1 MTKHLHIDPKEMRQ
15 AGFIEFT
22 KIPVN
27 QYTKSIEQEKSSFS
41 TSDFLR
47 IYRDMRFIREF
58 ETMLYTIKTTNAYN
72 GIDYNNPGPAHL
84 SMGQE
89 ASSVGQA
96 YLLSTDDFIFGSHRS
111 HGEILAK
118 GLSAIHQLTDT
129 ELTATMEHFLG
140 GDTYKVVETF
150 NQGKGKSV
158 KALAIDFLLYG
169 ALAEIFA
176 KNTGF
181 HKGLG
186 GSMHAFFLPFGIY
199 PNNAIVGGSADI
211 SVGAALFKKINSK
224 KGIVVC
230 NIGDGSMACGPVWE
244 ALMMATMDQYTNLWD
259 GEMKGGLP
267 LLVNVMNNQYAM
279 GGQTRGET
287 MGYDMLARIGA
298 GVNEDQMHA
307 ERVDGYNPLAVIE
320 AMRRKLDILK
330 SKRGPVLMDTL
341 TYRYSGHSPSDAD
354 SYRTQDEKNAWME
367 EDSITAFRL
376 KLMAAGVASQ
386 ADFEAI
392 DATIIETVTNAVQ
405 MAADPVMSPRMDL
418 FKTPD
423 AIERIMF
430 SNQKIARMDNRTP
443 DVLTPKAQNPRVMAI
458 AKKERFAFDANG
470 KPVSK
475 NKVYQYRDGVFE
487 AIIDKFYEDPTLIA
501 YGEENRDW
509 GGAFAVYR
517 GLTEALPYHRL
528 FNSPIAEAA
537 IVGSAVGYAMCGGRV
552 IVELMYCDFLGRAGD
567 EVFNQLP
574 KWQAMSAG
582 ILKMPVVIRVSVGS
596 KYGAQHSQD
605 WTSLVAQIPG
615 LKVVFPVTPYDAKGL
630 MTTALNGTD
639 PVIFFES
646 QRLYDIAEQFHEGGV
661 PVESYEIPIGEP
673 DVKRIGS
680 DVTILTIGATLYRAL
695 EAAQELQEK
704 YGISA
709 EVIDARSMVPFDYAK
724 VVESV
729 KKTGR
734 CVLASDACD
743 RGSYL
748 SDIARNINDLCF
760 DHLDAPAVVL
770 GSRNWITPA
779 YELEE
784 HFFPQK
790 DGFIDIIHERI
801 LPIPGYTPTRSFT
814 DVEMMR
820 RAKLGV

>member
-1 MTKHLHIDPKEMRQ
+1 MTKQLAIDPNEMRKP
-15 AGFIEFT
+15 GFIEFN

-27 QYTKSIEQEKSSFS
+27 QYNKTIQQEKTNFS
-41 TSDFLR
+41 KEDFLR

-58 ETMLYTIKTTNAYN
+58 EGMLHSIKTTNAYN

-84 SMGQE
+84 SLGQE

-96 YLLSTDDFIFGSHRS
+96 YLLTTDDYIFGSHRS

-118 GLSAIHQLTDT
+118 GLSAIHKLSEK
-129 ELTATMEHFLG
+129 ELVSVMEEFLG
-140 GDTYKVVETF
+140 GAAYKAVLKFHE
-150 NQGKGKSV
+150 GKNKTV
-158 KALAIDFLLYG
+158 KEIAIDFLIYG
-169 ALAEIFA
+169 ALAEVFA
-176 KNTGF
+176 KETGF
-181 HKGLG
+181 NKGLG

-211 SVGAALFKKINSK
+211 SVGAALFKKINRK
-224 KGIVVC
+224 NGVVIC

-244 ALMMATMDQYTNLWD
+244 GLMMSAMDQYKTLWEGD
-259 GEMKGGLP
+259 MKGGLP
-267 LLVNVMNNQYAM
+267 LMVNVMNNQYAM

-287 MGYDMLARIGA
+287 MGYDFLARIGA
-298 GVNEDQMHA
+298 GINKEQMHA

-320 AMRRKLDILK
+320 AMTRKLDILK
-330 SKRGPVLMDTL
+330 NKNGPVLMDTL

-354 SYRTQDEKNAWME
+354 SYRTQEEKEAWME
-367 EDSITAFRL
+367 HDSIISYRL
-376 KLMAAGVASQ
+376 KLLEAKVATQ
-386 ADFEAI
+386 NEFDAI
-392 DATIIETVTNAVQ
+392 DATIIETVTNAVL
-405 MAADPVMSPRMDL
+405 MASNSENSPRMDL
-418 FKTPD
+418 NKTPD
-423 AIERIMF
+423 AIEKIMF
-430 SNQKIARMDNRTP
+430 SNKKIAKMEDREP
-443 DVLTPKAQNPRVMAI
+443 DVLMKKEENPRVIAL
-458 AKKERFAFDANG
+458 AKKERFAFDATG

-475 NKVYQYRDGVFE
+475 NKVYQFRDGVFE
-487 AIIDKFYEDPTLIA
+487 AILDKFYEDPTLIA

-517 GLTEALPYHRL
+517 GLTEAIPYHRF

-537 IVGSAVGYAMCGGRV
+537 IVGSAVGYAMAGGRV

-582 ILKMPVVIRVSVGS
+582 ILKMPVIVRVSVGS

-630 MTTALNGTD
+630 MTSALNGTD

-646 QRLYDIAEQFHEGGV
+646 QRLYDIAEQFHDGGV
-661 PVESYEIPIGEP
+661 PAESYEIEIGEP
-673 DVKRIGS
+673 DVKRVGKDI
-680 DVTILTIGATLYRAL
+680 TILTIGATLYRAL
-695 EAAQELQEK
+695 DAAKILEEK

-709 EVIDARSMVPFDYAK
+709 EVIDARSMVPFNFEK

-729 KKTGR
+729 KKTGKI
-734 CVLASDACD
+734 LLSSDACD

-748 SDIARNINDLCF
+748 NDLARNINDLCF
-760 DHLDAPAVVL
+760 DDLDAPAVVL

-779 YELEE
+779 YELED
-784 HFFPQK
+784 HFFPQA
-790 DGFIDIIHERI
+790 DWFVDIIHERI
-801 LPIPGYTPTRSFT
+801 MPIAGYTPTRSFG
-814 DVEMMR
+814 DVEMIR
-820 RAKLGV
+820 RGKLGV

>member
-1 MTKHLHIDPKEMRQ
+1 MTKQFFIDPQEMRKP
-15 AGFIEFT
+15 GFIEFD

-27 QYTKSIEQEKSSFS
+27 QYKRSIEEEKKNYAKD
-41 TSDFLR
+41 DFLR

-58 ETMLYTIKTTNAYN
+58 ETMLYSIKTTNAYN
-72 GIDYNNPGPAHL
+72 GIEYNNPGPAHL

-96 YLLSTDDFIFGSHRS
+96 YLLTTDDFIFGSHRS

-118 GLSAIHQLTDT
+118 GLSAINQLSEA
-129 ELTATMEHFLG
+129 ELVSVMENFLG
-140 GDTYKVVETF
+140 GDAYRAVTKF
-150 NQGKGKSV
+150 HAGKQKSA
-158 KALAIDFLLYG
+158 KDIAIDFLIYG

-176 KNTGF
+176 KETGF

-211 SVGAALFKKINSK
+211 SVGAALFKKVNRK
-224 KGIVVC
+224 NGIVVC

-244 ALMMATMDQYTNLWD
+244 GLMMAVMDQYHTLWEGD
-259 GEMKGGLP
+259 MKGGLP
-267 LLVNVMNNQYAM
+267 LLLNVMNNQYAM

-287 MGYDMLARIGA
+287 MGYDFLARIGA
-298 GVNEDQMHA
+298 GVNKEQMHA
-307 ERVDGYNPLAVIE
+307 ERVDGYDPLAVIE
-320 AMRRKLDILK
+320 AMGRKLDILK
-330 SKRGPVLMDTL
+330 QKRGPVLMDTL

-354 SYRTQDEKNAWME
+354 SYRTQEEKTAWME
-367 EDSITAFRL
+367 QDSIASYRA
-376 KLMAAGVASQ
+376 KLVAAGVASED
-386 ADFEAI
+386 DFAAL
-392 DATIIETVTNAVQ
+392 DALVIETVTNALQ
-405 MAADPVMSPRMDL
+405 MSADPVISPRMDL
-418 FKTPD
+418 HKTPD

-430 SNQKIARMDNRTP
+430 SETRVAKMEDRQP
-443 DVLTPKAQNPRVMAI
+443 DVLMAKKDNPRVQAI
-458 AKKERFAFDANG
+458 AKKVRFAFDENG

-487 AIIDKFYEDPTLIA
+487 ALIDKFYEDPTLIA

-552 IVELMYCDFLGRAGD
+552 VVELMYCDFLGRAGD

-630 MTTALNGTD
+630 MTSALNGTD

-661 PVESYEIPIGEP
+661 PAESYEIAIGEP
-673 DVKRIGS
+673 DVKRVGS
-680 DVTILTIGATLYRAL
+680 DITILTIGATLYRAL
-695 EAAQELQEK
+695 EAAKELQDK

-709 EVIDARSMVPFDYAK
+709 EVIDARSMVPFNYEK
-724 VVESV
+724 VIESV

-734 CVLASDACD
+734 ILLSSDACD

-748 SDIARNINDLCF
+748 NDLARNINDLCF
-760 DHLDAPAVVL
+760 DYLDAPAVVL

-790 DGFIDIIHERI
+790 DWFIDIIHQRM
-801 LPIPGYTPTRSFT
+801 LPIPGYTPTRSFA
-814 DVEMMR
+814 DVELIR